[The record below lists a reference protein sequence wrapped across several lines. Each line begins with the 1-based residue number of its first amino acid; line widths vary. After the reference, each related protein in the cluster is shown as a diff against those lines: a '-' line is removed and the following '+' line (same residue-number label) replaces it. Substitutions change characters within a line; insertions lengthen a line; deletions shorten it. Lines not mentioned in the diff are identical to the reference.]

1 MRWSAPTCE
10 RLGALQLYRAGQLS
24 EVAKAT
30 DQLKAAQEAVNE
42 SKNNLDAALAEARA
56 QHPHGI
62 WPEDLTNKIAK
73 HHQDKER
80 RERTLEDC
88 RTVKGRHA
96 KEADRANEE
105 ILRIIEDVRE
115 GDSLYDQGAKTEE
128 PDAWR
133 KVLVSDVCD
142 EKTAEAASNNGMG
155 TIGQVIAFSKDGT
168 LARLLSERKINK
180 TQVATLSR
188 AVVEYCRA
196 RGGIEEQLAEEEAK
210 EATADPEPAGEEKPV
225 DTAPESTDTHKK
237 GESVNQEPTP
247 AEHGNPPPAE
257 LVQPTNTE
265 EQADLR
271 EEVDRGRKVMSG
283 EAPETVEKD
292 SAPNVVSEGEEPEK
306 EPSVVHV
313 FHDGDRGW
321 AVTDEK
327 GRLYGHAAAKRQA
340 MNLVPKSA
348 NKVND
353 WAPQG
358 YRPPV
363 PAGA

>member
-210 EATADPEPAGEEKPV
+210 EETPADPAPAGEEKPV
-225 DTAPESTDTHKK
+225 DTAPESTDTHKE

-257 LVQPTNTE
+257 LVAPE
-265 EQADLR
+265 P
-271 EEVDRGRKVMSG
+271 
-283 EAPETVEKD
+283 APETAEKD